1 LTLNDQKETAMP
13 ISRRLA
19 FAAAALPAAL
29 AATTLASPA
38 ARAQV
43 AGGTLD
49 AIIKKGTLTVGV
61 SLGTPPYGVTN
72 AQMEPDGYDVSIAKL
87 LARELGAK
95 LEVVDIVAA
104 NRIPSLTSGKVDIVI
119 SSFSITPE
127 RAKAI
132 GFTNCVFV
140 DQQVAIGPKA
150 VALGDLAAM
159 KGKRVGVTRSTTND
173 IAVTRHAPE
182 GTQIQRYDDDAA
194 TSQAMIAGQVDCIV
208 TSAALAVAIRDRNPA
223 MGLESKFVVSQAP
236 MAIGLRRGDP
246 DLLHWINTA
255 LFMLWTNGEIQPLQ
269 QKWMGAVNTDLPR
282 F

>member
-1 LTLNDQKETAMP
+1 MP

-19 FAAAALPAAL
+19 FAAAALPAAM
-29 AATTLASPA
+29 AATTLGTPA
-38 ARAQV
+38 QAQ
-43 AGGTLD
+43 ATGGGTLD
-49 AIIKKGTLTVGV
+49 AITKKGTLTVGI

-95 LEVVDIVAA
+95 LDVVDTVAA

-132 GFTNCVFV
+132 AFTNCVFV

-150 VALGDLAAM
+150 TALPDLAAL
-159 KGKRVGVTRSTTND
+159 KGKHVGVTRSTTND
-173 IAVTRHAPE
+173 IAVTKRAPE

-208 TSAALAVAIRDRNPA
+208 TSAALAAAIRDRNPT
-223 MGLESKFVVSQAP
+223 MGLEVKFVVSQAP
-236 MAIGLRRGDP
+236 MAIGLRRGDIRTCCIGSTLRCSCCGP
-246 DLLHWINTA
+246 
-255 LFMLWTNGEIQPLQ
+255 
-269 QKWMGAVNTDLPR
+269 MGKSSR
-282 F
+282 CR

>member
-1 LTLNDQKETAMP
+1 MT

-29 AATTLASPA
+29 AATTLATPA
-38 ARAQV
+38 PALAQ
-43 AGGTLD
+43 AAGGGTLD
-49 AIIKKGTLTVGV
+49 AITKKGTLTVGI

-87 LARELGAK
+87 LAREVGAK
-95 LEVVDIVAA
+95 LEVVDTVAA
-104 NRIPSLTSGKVDIVI
+104 NRIPSLTSSKVDIVI

-132 GFTNCVFV
+132 AFTNCVFV

-150 VALGDLAAM
+150 VALADLAAM

-182 GTQIQRYDDDAA
+182 GSQIQRYDDDAA

-208 TSAALAVAIRDRNPA
+208 TSAALAAAIRDRNPA

-269 QKWMGAVNTDLPR
+269 QKWMVAVNADLPR
-282 F
+282 FS